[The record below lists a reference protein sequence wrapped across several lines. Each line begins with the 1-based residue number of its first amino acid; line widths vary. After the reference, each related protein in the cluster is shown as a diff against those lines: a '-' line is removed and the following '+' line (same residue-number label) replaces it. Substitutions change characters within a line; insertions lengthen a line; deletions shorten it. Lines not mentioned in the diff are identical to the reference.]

1 MKTFHLIFFY
11 LMIFFAVLQWNDPDR
26 GNWILIYLAAGILAI
41 IAYFKTCKACIIAW
55 SILLTLSC
63 FIMLL
68 PTLSGVATFINN
80 DDITEFVSSMQ
91 DDKPYIEQV
100 REFSGLLIVIVYSI
114 ITAMVSYKRK

>member
-1 MKTFHLIFFY
+1 
-11 LMIFFAVLQWNDPDR
+11 MIFFAVLQWNDPDR
-26 GNWILIYLAAGILAI
+26 GNWILIYLTAGILAI

-114 ITAMVSYKRK
+114 ITAIVSYKRK